1 MKKTLLLQG
10 NFFLSGKVLELLK
23 GLTSNWRFFVC
34 LCFVFFSSLFSRLCV
49 SPSSV
54 PPGGGCIAVFKGVVC
69 LHAAPIC
76 VFSPSERYK
85 ALQFFHPPRQN
96 ILIFEVLGYFGI
108 ISKIKE
114 EFYEPHFH
122 SSKSLQSLSP
132 CWDPGTPSGGRGI

>member
-23 GLTSNWRFFVC
+23 GLTSNWRFFVSVFC
-34 LCFVFFSSLFSRLCV
+34 VFFRRFFRG
-49 SPSSV
+49 SV
-54 PPGGGCIAVFKGVVC
+54 FPPLQFPLGGGCIAVFKGVVC